1 MLCTVQLLSH
11 YYFEKIVTLYTYIY
25 LCNEHTTHRDV
36 KASRPKFWPWP
47 RNLWPQPLDPFASVS
62 SFWPR
67 PQNLI
72 AFSSYGT
79 WCP

>member
-36 KASRPKFWPWP
+36 KASRPKFGLVISGLSLWTLSP
-47 RNLWPQPLDPFASVS
+47 RSQ
-62 SFWPR
+62 
-67 PQNLI
+67 
-72 AFSSYGT
+72 AFGLGLKI
-79 WCP
+79 